1 MNYLFFYTIG
11 CGFHSGP
18 RREATE
24 PFMLI
29 KRTILL
35 ASLGAFTLTA
45 CTTQDPYTGEQKTS
59 KATYGA
65 AIGAAAGALGGAL
78 IGGGTGSDRRNRALI
93 AGGVGALAGGGIG
106 YYMDQ
111 QEAELTRQLRS
122 TGVSVTRVGDNIILN
137 MPGNVTF
144 ASNSPDINAKFYDVL
159 NSVALVLKKYDKT
172 LIDVTGHTDSTG
184 SAELNRKLS
193 QARAESVAS
202 YLISQGTDSRRFL
215 VRGVGPSQ
223 PIATN
228 DTPEGRA
235 QNRRVEIKLT
245 PLTQG

>member
-1 MNYLFFYTIG
+1 MLMKKTVALAI
-11 CGFHSGP
+11 CGSF
-18 RREATE
+18 A
-24 PFMLI
+24 
-29 KRTILL
+29 L
-35 ASLGAFTLTA
+35 AA

-65 AIGAAAGALGGAL
+65 GIGALAGALGGAL
-78 IGGGTGSDRRNRALI
+78 IGGGNGGDRRNRALI
-93 AGGVGALAGGGIG
+93 AGGVGALAGGAVG

-111 QEAELTRQLRS
+111 QEAELTRQLRA
-122 TGVSVTRVGDNIILN
+122 TGVSVTRVGDDIILN

-144 ASNSPDINAKFYDVL
+144 ATNSPDINASFYDVL

-184 SAELNRKLS
+184 PKALNDKLS
-193 QARAESVAS
+193 QARAESVS
-202 YLISQGTDSRRFL
+202 RYLISQGTDSRRFL
-215 VRGVGPSQ
+215 INGVGSSQ

-228 DTPEGRA
+228 KTPEGRA

-245 PLTQG
+245 PLRNS

>member
-1 MNYLFFYTIG
+1 MMKQTLV
-11 CGFHSGP
+11 
-18 RREATE
+18 
-24 PFMLI
+24 
-29 KRTILL
+29 L
-35 ASLGAFTLTA
+35 ALCSSFALAA
-45 CTTQDPYTGEQKTS
+45 CQTQDAYTGEQKTS

-65 AIGAAAGALGGAL
+65 AIGAVAGALGGAL

-111 QEAELTRQLRS
+111 QEAELTKQLRS
-122 TGVSVTRVGDNIILN
+122 TGVSVTRVGDSIILN

-144 ASNSPDINAKFYDVL
+144 ATNSSDINAKFYDVL
-159 NSVALVLKKYDKT
+159 NSVAVVLKKYDKT

-184 SAELNRKLS
+184 GAELNRKLS
-193 QARAESVAS
+193 QSRAESVAA
-202 YLISQGTDSRRFL
+202 YLIGQGTDSRRYL
-215 VRGVGPSQ
+215 IRGMGPSQ

-228 DTPEGRA
+228 ETADGRA

-245 PLTQG
+245 PLTNS